1 LLAGSGQATRSTWPH
16 SCRSR
21 LPLTRLR
28 WSNASVISAWT
39 ELAETPDVDIP
50 LPKQLGILA
59 NQIRGIPPKQLRQ
72 EDLVER

>member
-1 LLAGSGQATRSTWPH
+1 MDLAVA
-16 SCRSR
+16 
-21 LPLTRLR
+21 
-28 WSNASVISAWT
+28 T